1 MKWVEMRGMNRNFRL
16 EGEDEHAE
24 RRLDLV
30 RVIDEEISTFMK
42 SEEGKGFWGVRLI
55 WDTLRSFNTET
66 IIEGLFVQTPRENK
80 D

>member
-1 MKWVEMRGMNRNFRL
+1 MNRNFRL
-16 EGEDEHAE
+16 EGKREHAE

-30 RVIDEEISTFMK
+30 RVIDEEITTFVK

-66 IIEGLFVQTPRENK
+66 IIEGLFVQTSRENK